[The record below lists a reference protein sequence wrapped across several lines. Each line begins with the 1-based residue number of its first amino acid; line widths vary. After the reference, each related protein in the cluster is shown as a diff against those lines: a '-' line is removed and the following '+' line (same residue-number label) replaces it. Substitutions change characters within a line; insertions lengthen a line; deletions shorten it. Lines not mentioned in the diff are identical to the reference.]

1 MTTLTSRRPAGAR
14 GQDGG
19 QDSGRLRLR
28 ANPLRLA
35 WSAAPWRAAGYLAS
49 YLAVSWVLFSIAF
62 TTVTVAAAL
71 AITIAGI
78 PLLIGAAAVVRGC
91 ANVERGMLRQ
101 VFAEPVSGRYC
112 QVTEHGLL
120 AKLRTRWRDAATWR
134 DLAYLLGLWVPL
146 YALDTIV
153 LTVWLTLLAGVA
165 APLWYWAPEQ
175 DFGNG
180 TTAHGLALGYFPNGP
195 HGHGAVG
202 LFVDTLPLA
211 LLAAAGFLAA
221 FLLFNYVLVATAR
234 AHARVAR
241 SLLRAPADP
250 LAEAKEVLTHPG
262 PLGRMTDGTAS

>member
-14 GQDGG
+14 G

-71 AITIAGI
+71 VITIAGI
-78 PLLIGAAAVVRGC
+78 PLLIGAAGVVRGC

-101 VFAEPVSGRYC
+101 VFAEPVSGSYC
-112 QVTEHGLL
+112 QATEHGLL
-120 AKLRTRWRDAATWR
+120 AQLRTRWRDAATWR
-134 DLAYLLGLWVPL
+134 DLAYLIGLWVPL

-175 DFGNG
+175 GFGN
-180 TTAHGLALGYFPNGP
+180 AHGIALGYFPNGP

-211 LLAAAGFLAA
+211 LVVAAGFLAA

-262 PLGRMTDGTAS
+262 PLGRMTNRTAS